1 MLEIILLIG
10 LTKKI
15 GRILEEKNRKS
26 GWFKL
31 LAVALWIGGEIIG
44 GIIGAAVGQI
54 SGLGIGIAYLLA
66 LLGAACG
73 ALAAYLIAKS
83 VRPVETFEAPPPPPI
98 FS

>member
-15 GRILEEKNRKS
+15 GRILEEKGRKS
-26 GWFKL
+26 GWFKV

-44 GIIGAAVGQI
+44 AVVGAAVGQI
-54 SGLGIGIAYLLA
+54 SGLGLGAAYMLA

-83 VRPVETFEAPPPPPI
+83 ARPVENFGPPPPPPI